1 MLGFALVFL
10 GNGVLGNMNKVATSQ
25 ESLGLAFWRVVIAAG
40 IIALVMGPVN
50 ILAVSPLPRVMVS
63 AFH

>member
-25 ESLGLAFWRVVIAAG
+25 ESLGLPFWRVVIAAG
-40 IIALVMGPVN
+40 IIALVVGPIN
-50 ILAVSPLPRVMVS
+50 ILAVSYPPRL
-63 AFH
+63 